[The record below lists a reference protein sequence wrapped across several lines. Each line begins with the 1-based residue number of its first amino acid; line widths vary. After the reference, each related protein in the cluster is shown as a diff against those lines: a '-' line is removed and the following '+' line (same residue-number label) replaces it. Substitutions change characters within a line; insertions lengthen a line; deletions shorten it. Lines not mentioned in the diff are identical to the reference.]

1 MSQEPSPPLEDSLL
15 PRARAVAAQLGETT
29 PESLDQI
36 LRLLKLMGE
45 EVVDA
50 CLAEALAIQA
60 RGGEMLP
67 NASRPRTLGGIF
79 FRLTRARRDEA
90 AGEAAAREAGP
101 PAGQPGPAPA
111 PPRRRQRMPWEAR
124 IELLPALQETK
135 GRTMSVKIVLSGRP
149 GKVERRE
156 GTVVLI
162 MAAVESPPLPR
173 GVPRPPA
180 EPAPFVCYV
189 DSQQWAEVEPA
200 LADPA
205 DALILDGYC
214 AGDPETGTVAVYVQN
229 ATTRNL
235 QRARA
240 DASKTKARRAPY
252 GSAPSARWTPGPSAS
267 SAPRTVAERAEPP
280 SRSLPPVTTPVPAT
294 PPEAAAGP
302 GLRFQKGMR
311 VRHSQ
316 FGEGEVIR
324 SEPRDGD
331 EAVTVDF
338 AASGLRRVLAR
349 VSGLEIIAA

>member
-1 MSQEPSPPLEDSLL
+1 MSQEPSPSLEDSLL
-15 PRARAVAAQLGETT
+15 PRAQAVAAQLGEIT
-29 PESLDQI
+29 PESRDQI

-60 RGGEMLP
+60 GGGEMLP

-79 FRLTRARRDEA
+79 FRLTRARHDEA
-90 AGEAAAREAGP
+90 AGEAGPRAA
-101 PAGQPGPAPA
+101 QSGPAPA
-111 PPRRRQRMPWEAR
+111 PPTRRQRMPWEAR
-124 IELLPALQETK
+124 IELLPELQGTK
-135 GRTMSVKIVLSGRP
+135 GRTMNVKIVLSGRP

-156 GTVVLI
+156 GTVVLM
-162 MAAVESPPLPR
+162 MAAGEAPPLPR
-173 GVPRPPA
+173 GVPLPPA
-180 EPAPFVCYV
+180 QPAAFVCYV
-189 DSQQWAEVEPA
+189 DSQQWAEVELA

-205 DALILDGYC
+205 DALVLDGYC

-240 DASKTKARRAPY
+240 EAGKNKSKRATY
-252 GSAPSARWTPGPSAS
+252 GSASSARWTLGPSAS
-267 SAPRTVAERAEPP
+267 SAPRAVADRPEPP
-280 SRSLPPVTTPVPAT
+280 SRGLPPVTTPVPAT
-294 PPEAAAGP
+294 PPEAAATP
-302 GLRFQKGMR
+302 ELRFQKGMR
-311 VRHSQ
+311 VRHSK

-349 VSGLEIIAA
+349 VSGLQIIES